1 MRPRLGVQASDASAS
16 NPSASQCYRAVVRTT
31 LTLDDD
37 LAAEVRRRAAA
48 TGRPFRQVLNE
59 ALRAGLHPQG
69 RPRPA
74 VEVTTVHL
82 GLRPGVDLTRARRLA
97 SDLEDD
103 EVVREM
109 QLRK

>member
-1 MRPRLGVQASDASAS
+1 M
-16 NPSASQCYRAVVRTT
+16 RTT

-48 TGRPFRQVLNE
+48 TGRPFREVLNE

-69 RPRPA
+69 RPRPV
-74 VEVTTVHL
+74 VEVATVHL
-82 GLRPGVDLTRARRLA
+82 GLRPGVDLVKARHLA
-97 SDLEDD
+97 ADLEDD
-103 EVVREM
+103 EVIREL